1 MRPDQPVT
9 ALYAASFIFVCTTA
23 GGRLE
28 YNYPYDMKQSP
39 TPTNHNISHFYCWS
53 IVSKKINKI
62 QNHVDLDLDCT
73 NKMFQFGTNLTVR
86 VQIYHN
92 HDKTYF

>member
-1 MRPDQPVT
+1 MHCR
-9 ALYAASFIFVCTTA
+9 LRCIFYCFCTTA

-28 YNYPYDMKQSP
+28 YNYPHDMKQPP

-73 NKMFQFGTNLTVR
+73 NKMFQFGIDLYKSDSMSPD
-86 VQIYHN
+86 IP
-92 HDKTYF
+92 